1 MRCVSSSVVGQTDEL
16 MIGSYAPA
24 SQAHVF
30 AFPRYG
36 WNECPKGMLYRG
48 TYTSTDAFTDS
59 NGVKHLEYSYPLVI
73 GKTW

>member
-1 MRCVSSSVVGQTDEL
+1 